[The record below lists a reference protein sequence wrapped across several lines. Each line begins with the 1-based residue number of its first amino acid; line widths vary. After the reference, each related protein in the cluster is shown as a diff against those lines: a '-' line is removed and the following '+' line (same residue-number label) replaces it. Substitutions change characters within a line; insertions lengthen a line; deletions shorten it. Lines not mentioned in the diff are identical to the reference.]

1 MCLLSVE
8 LASHHPS
15 SVYIF
20 EVAARFLENF
30 GIQYVTYIF
39 CYVDL
44 GFGFTPILGDVTVLL
59 F

>member
-1 MCLLSVE
+1 MWLLIVE

-15 SVYIF
+15 SIQSF

-30 GIQYVTYIF
+30 GTPYVMYI